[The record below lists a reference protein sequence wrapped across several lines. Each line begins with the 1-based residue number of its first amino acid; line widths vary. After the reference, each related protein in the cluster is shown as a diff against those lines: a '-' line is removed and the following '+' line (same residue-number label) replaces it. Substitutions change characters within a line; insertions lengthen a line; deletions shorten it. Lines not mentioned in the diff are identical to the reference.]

1 MRLKTAGVALVFSLV
16 FIVSHASYA
25 DTLTFQSG
33 STDPAPIGYY
43 GYGTFNDQG
52 QQINQDQYVYPFYF
66 TYTGP
71 GGTNPLVGLSCMN
84 YDRDI
89 DWGQSWNVTPLLV
102 SGVTPTESIDNGA
115 FTGAQVLDDAYL
127 FNEYAG
133 AAGDDLLL
141 SEIQYAIWSI
151 MDPTDIFPTSYQS
164 DFLGGYDATSQLL
177 AQQAIANASSEP
189 SGYYGND
196 VAFVPS
202 DSYPNGGEPQILMAN
217 PIPPAVAPE
226 PTSLVLLGTGL
237 LGTVAFM
244 RRKHGKA

>member
-1 MRLKTAGVALVFSLV
+1 MRLKTAVVALVFSLV

-164 DFLGGYDATSQLL
+164 DFLGGVRR
-177 AQQAIANASSEP
+177 NFPAS
-189 SGYYGND
+189 G
-196 VAFVPS
+196 
-202 DSYPNGGEPQILMAN
+202 
-217 PIPPAVAPE
+217 PAGHRQCF
-226 PTSLVLLGTGL
+226 L
-237 LGTVAFM
+237 
-244 RRKHGKA
+244 